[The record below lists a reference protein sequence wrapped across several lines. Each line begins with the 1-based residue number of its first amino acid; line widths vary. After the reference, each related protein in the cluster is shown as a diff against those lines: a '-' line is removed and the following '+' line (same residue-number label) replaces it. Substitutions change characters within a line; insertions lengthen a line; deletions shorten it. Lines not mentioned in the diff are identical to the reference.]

1 MTATQHDTL
10 TGTFRYAAKRI
21 QIRSQAHS
29 DTQPSAFR
37 YAAKHQP
44 IKHDASSVRHNES
57 SVKLYTNDKV

>member
-10 TGTFRYAAKRI
+10 TGT
-21 QIRSQAHS
+21 
-29 DTQPSAFR
+29 FR

-57 SVKLYTNDKV
+57 SVRHNESSVKLYTNDKV

>member
-21 QIRSQAHS
+21 QIRSQA
-29 DTQPSAFR
+29 SAHKAR
-37 YAAKHQP
+37 
-44 IKHDASSVRHNES
+44 ASSVRHNES